1 MLIILSLSLILH
13 IRGLKNV
20 LISHHSIV
28 TRLFSATQRI
38 ERIISNR
45 GIGSRQEV
53 SKLLRNGSSFNFLI
67 SQMFYSYFF
76 ATIQVV

>member
-13 IRGLKNV
+13 IRGFKNA

-45 GIGSRQEV
+45 GVGSRQEV
-53 SKLLRNGSSFNFLI
+53 SKLLRNGRNYKSLI
-67 SQMFYSYFF
+67 L
-76 ATIQVV
+76 

>member
-1 MLIILSLSLILH
+1 MLIILSLSLFLP
-13 IRGLKNV
+13 IRGFKNV
-20 LISHHSIV
+20 LVSHHSIV

-53 SKLLRNGSSFNFLI
+53 SKLLRNGRNYYLFI
-67 SQMFYSYFF
+67 S
-76 ATIQVV
+76 

>member
-1 MLIILSLSLILH
+1 MLALLSLSIFLPIH
-13 IRGLKNV
+13 GFKNI

-45 GIGSRQEV
+45 GVGSRQEV
-53 SKLLRNGSSFNFLI
+53 SKLLRNGRNYYLFI
-67 SQMFYSYFF
+67 S
-76 ATIQVV
+76 